1 MRIETADRQYEV
13 RTLND
18 GVVHIEEPH
27 ILPFYRCNT
36 WFVHGRLRTS
46 RSIIVIG
53 GPPVWIPACRRTGIG
68 LGARGRAGRSGRRP
82 PRARRARVACR
93 QMTMRSNTV

>member
-1 MRIETADRQYEV
+1 MRIETADRRYEV

-68 LGARGRAGRSGRRP
+68 LGARG
-82 PRARRARVACR
+82 PRARRARGACR